1 MNDCPKEIERKYLI
15 AYPDTELLRDMDGVR
30 IWDITQ
36 TYLVSDAGVTAR
48 VRRIAEE
55 DTVRF
60 VYTAKRRI
68 SALSAFEEER
78 DLTYGEYEDLL
89 HRADPGRTP
98 LRKTR
103 YRVPHKGFVCEID
116 VYPFWP
122 DRAILEI
129 ELPDEKTEAPIPPY
143 VKVYRDV
150 SDDKRYKNASLAK
163 SIPVDIID
171 ME

>member
-1 MNDCPKEIERKYLI
+1 MNDCPIEIERKYLI
-15 AYPDTELLRDMDGVR
+15 AYPDTELLRNMDGVR

-36 TYLVSDAGVTAR
+36 TYLASENGETAR

-78 DLTYGEYEDLL
+78 DLTYGEYEAYLL
-89 HRADPGRTP
+89 RADPDRMP
-98 LRKTR
+98 VRKIR
-103 YRVPHKGFVCEID
+103 YKIPCGEFVWEID
-116 VYPFWP
+116 VYPFWS

-129 ELPDEKTEAPIPPY
+129 ELPDEKTEAPLPPF
-143 VKVYRDV
+143 VTVLRDV
-150 SDDKRYKNASLAK
+150 SGDKRYKNASLAK
-163 SIPVDIID
+163 SIPVDVID